1 MFRFKKKKDKVDYE
15 KINAVLSLLDKFL
28 KLIFIVVILFILTY
42 LVKEWGLIK
51 KISTVLS
58 VLTPLLIGVILAWLF
73 DPFVSALQKKGIK
86 RLLGSSL
93 VYVIFLAILTMLVSF
108 VAPILYAQIN
118 DIINKSPAII
128 GELSS
133 RFDTLVLNLAETYD
147 LNFDQLKLQAYATIS
162 SSMNSFTV
170 ELPSLIISFIK
181 SLINGSVKFIFG
193 LFIGF
198 YMLLDFD
205 GMKKQF
211 KKIVPKK
218 QEKEYSKLFIS
229 LDSILK
235 NYVQGTLFV
244 IIILF
249 ICQTVGFTLA
259 GLEAPLVFGLICAI
273 TNVIPYVGPYIGGI
287 PAVLVGFTLSPTIGF
302 FTLIAVVVCQ
312 LLESYLLTPAIMSK
326 TMKLHPVVI
335 IVGLLIFGHFFGII
349 GMLFAT
355 PIISAIKIIFN
366 FFFEKYYVNTKGETA

>member
-1 MFRFKKKKDKVDYE
+1 MFRFKNKKDKIDYE
-15 KINAVLSLLDKFL
+15 RLNAVLSLLDKFL
-28 KLIFIVVILFILTY
+28 KLIFIVVILFIFTY
-42 LVKEWGLIK
+42 LVREWGLIK
-51 KISTVLS
+51 KISTILT

-73 DPFVSALQKKGIK
+73 DPFVSLLQKKGIK
-86 RLLGSSL
+86 RILGSSL
-93 VYVIFLAILTMLVSF
+93 VYVIFLAILTLLVSF
-108 VAPILYAQIN
+108 VVPILYMQIN

-128 GELSS
+128 SDLSS
-133 RFDTLVLNLAETYD
+133 SFDTLVYNLAETYD
-147 LNFDQLKLQAYATIS
+147 LNFEQLKLQAYASIS

-170 ELPSLIISFIK
+170 ELPSFIISFIK
-181 SLINGSVKFIFG
+181 TLINGSVKFIFG

-198 YMLLDFD
+198 YILLDFD
-205 GMKKQF
+205 GIKKQF
-211 KKIVPKK
+211 KKLIPQK
-218 QEKEYSKLFIS
+218 QKKEYNKLFMS

-235 NYVQGTLFV
+235 NYVQGTIFV
-244 IIILF
+244 VIVLF
-249 ICQTVGFTLA
+249 ICQTIGFTLA

-273 TNVIPYVGPYIGGI
+273 TNIIPYVGPYIGGI
-287 PAVLVGFTLSPTIGF
+287 PAVLVGFTISPTVGL
-302 FTLIAVVVCQ
+302 FTLIAVVICQ

-366 FFFEKYYVNTKGETA
+366 FFYDKYAKRIKGAAA